1 MYKLI
6 AIFTLILALMNLQAA
21 EINRKAED
29 CCRTTGPDIS
39 AQRISSG
46 ISSAA
51 YHEPECGIGEAA
63 YHEPE
68 CGIGEAAYHVPGE

>member
-6 AIFTLILALMNLQAA
+6 AIITLILALMNLQGG
-21 EINRKAED
+21 EIRKAEE
-29 CCRTTGPDIS
+29 CSRKTAPV
-39 AQRISSG
+39 SSVKG

-51 YHEPECGIGEAA
+51 Y
-63 YHEPE
+63 YEPE